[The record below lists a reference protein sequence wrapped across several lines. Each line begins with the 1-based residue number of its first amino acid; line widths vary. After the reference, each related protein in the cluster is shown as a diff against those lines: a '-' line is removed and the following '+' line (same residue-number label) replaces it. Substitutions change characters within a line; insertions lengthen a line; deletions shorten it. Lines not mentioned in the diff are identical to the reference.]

1 MHSFYG
7 FINFL
12 LLFSFLFFLWVL
24 ARADLEAI
32 LQRDGTNANAQ
43 SGLDR
48 IKRGLA
54 AIAKDE
60 EGMAYFVLYFLYY
73 YFLSHTYKQNSN

>member
-1 MHSFYG
+1 M
-7 FINFL
+7 
-12 LLFSFLFFLWVL
+12 L
-24 ARADLEAI
+24 AHADLEAI

-60 EGMAYFVLYFLYY
+60 EGMAYFVVLNLAELFDFLYL
-73 YFLSHTYKQNSN
+73 FFSLTTYKQINN